1 MEYFDC
7 STTTVPVLY
16 CTYSTDML
24 IFFMFDSSF
33 YSTEASSDE
42 LCTLYLFIKTGG
54 RIITT
59 QINKW
64 EQQKIHTESLNER
77 ANSIFFA
84 GTAVWFFLAPAVL
97 LMSGMYRPA
106 SSLFCFFKEAWT
118 GLWNKEEQQW
128 KIKGKKKQQKKSLTY
143 RGEER
148 DKIKNNS
155 GKKNDL
161 NIYGIETKEEKTKT
175 PFNSFDT
182 YSHRWS
188 QLSFFFIIFCEVLPQ
203 CGAYRLVCLLVV
215 LKAIN
220 WLFRANK

>member
-1 MEYFDC
+1 MKEQ
-7 STTTVPVLY
+7 TVFSLLVQLFGFFLLLLY
-16 CTYSTDML
+16 CSWVVCTDQHHH
-24 IFFMFDSSF
+24 SF
-33 YSTEASSDE
+33 AFS
-42 LCTLYLFIKTGG
+42 K
-54 RIITT
+54 
-59 QINKW
+59 
-64 EQQKIHTESLNER
+64 
-77 ANSIFFA
+77 
-84 GTAVWFFLAPAVL
+84 
-97 LMSGMYRPA
+97 
-106 SSLFCFFKEAWT
+106 AWT

>member
-59 QINKW
+59 QINNW
-64 EQQKIHTESLNER
+64 EQQKLHTESLNER

-97 LMSGMYRPA
+97 LMSVMYRPA

-128 KIKGKKKQQKKSLTY
+128 KIKGKKKNNRKNLWHTEEKK
-143 RGEER
+143 
-148 DKIKNNS
+148 
-155 GKKNDL
+155 
-161 NIYGIETKEEKTKT
+161 ETK
-175 PFNSFDT
+175 
-182 YSHRWS
+182 
-188 QLSFFFIIFCEVLPQ
+188 
-203 CGAYRLVCLLVV
+203 
-215 LKAIN
+215 
-220 WLFRANK
+220 